1 MELFSNWMFWVIL
14 AAILFILAIIGYL
27 SESKKKSKKK
37 EVSNETSSSNSV
49 NNSAVSPKTVETP
62 VQVQTTSQNDNFTVM
77 PEVKVETL
85 NDVEPTEPTSAP
97 ATSVVNENVVADK
110 VPDVTSTTSSEPAA
124 MPSSNNQNNN
134 NVWNS

>member
-37 EVSNETSSSNSV
+37 EVSNETSS
-49 NNSAVSPKTVETP
+49 NNSAASVETVESP
-62 VQVQTTSQNDNFTVM
+62 VQTPASAQTDDFTVM

-85 NDVEPTEPTSAP
+85 NDVKPAEPTQAP
-97 ATSVVNENVVADK
+97 ATSVVNENVVTDK
-110 VPDVTSTTSSEPAA
+110 VPDVTPITSSEPAA
-124 MPSSNNQNNN
+124 TSSSNNQNNN

>member
-37 EVSNETSSSNSV
+37 EVSNETSSNNSV
-49 NNSAVSPKTVETP
+49 NNSAASLETVETP
-62 VQVQTTSQNDNFTVM
+62 IQTPASVQTDDFTVM

-85 NDVEPTEPTSAP
+85 NDVKPAEPTQAP
-97 ATSVVNENVVADK
+97 ATSVVNENVVMDK
-110 VPDVTSTTSSEPAA
+110 VPDVTPAVSSEPAA

>member
-85 NDVEPTEPTSAP
+85 NDVKPAEPTQAP
-97 ATSVVNENVVADK
+97 ATSVVNENVVTDK
-110 VPDVTSTTSSEPAA
+110 VPDVTPTTSSEPAA

>member
-85 NDVEPTEPTSAP
+85 NDVEPTESTPAP
-97 ATSVVNENVVADK
+97 ATSVVNENVVTDK
-110 VPDVTSTTSSEPAA
+110 VPDVTPTTSSESAA
-124 MPSSNNQNNN
+124 TSSSNNQNNN

>member
-37 EVSNETSSSNSV
+37 EVSNEASS
-49 NNSAVSPKTVETP
+49 NNSAASVETVETP
-62 VQVQTTSQNDNFTVM
+62 VQTPASAQTDDFTVM

-85 NDVEPTEPTSAP
+85 NDVKPAEPMQAP
-97 ATSVVNENVVADK
+97 ATSVVNENVVTDK
-110 VPDVTSTTSSEPAA
+110 VPDVTPTTSSEPAA
-124 MPSSNNQNNN
+124 TSSSNNQNNN

>member
-37 EVSNETSSSNSV
+37 EVSNEASS
-49 NNSAVSPKTVETP
+49 NNSAAFCRDCRDTCSNAASA
-62 VQVQTTSQNDNFTVM
+62 QTDDFTVM

-85 NDVEPTEPTSAP
+85 NDVKPAEPTQAP
-97 ATSVVNENVVADK
+97 ATSVVNENVVTDK
-110 VPDVTSTTSSEPAA
+110 VPDVTPTTSSEPAA

>member
-37 EVSNETSSSNSV
+37 EVSNEASS
-49 NNSAVSPKTVETP
+49 NNSAASVETVETP
-62 VQVQTTSQNDNFTVM
+62 VQTPASAQTDDFTVM

-85 NDVEPTEPTSAP
+85 NDVKPAEPTQAP
-97 ATSVVNENVVADK
+97 ATSVVNENVVTDK
-110 VPDVTSTTSSEPAA
+110 VPDVTPTTSSEPAA

>member
-37 EVSNETSSSNSV
+37 EVSNEASS
-49 NNSAVSPKTVETP
+49 NNSAASVETVETP
-62 VQVQTTSQNDNFTVM
+62 VQTPASAQTDDFTVM

-85 NDVEPTEPTSAP
+85 NDVKPAEPMQAP
-97 ATSVVNENVVADK
+97 ATSVVNENVVTDK
-110 VPDVTSTTSSEPAA
+110 VPDVTPTTSSEPAA

>member
-37 EVSNETSSSNSV
+37 EVSNETSSNNSV
-49 NNSAVSPKTVETP
+49 DNSAVSPKTVETP

-85 NDVEPTEPTSAP
+85 NDVEPTEPTPAP
-97 ATSVVNENVVADK
+97 ATSVVNENVVTDK
-110 VPDVTSTTSSEPAA
+110 VPDVTPTTSSEPAA

>member
-37 EVSNETSSSNSV
+37 EVSNETSSNNSV
-49 NNSAVSPKTVETP
+49 NNSTASLEAVETP
-62 VQVQTTSQNDNFTVM
+62 VQTPASAQTDDFTVM

-85 NDVEPTEPTSAP
+85 NDVKPAEPTQAP
-97 ATSVVNENVVADK
+97 ATSVVNENVVTDK
-110 VPDVTSTTSSEPAA
+110 VPDVTPITSNEPAA
-124 MPSSNNQNNN
+124 TSSSNNQNNN

>member
-85 NDVEPTEPTSAP
+85 NDVKLAEPTQVP

-110 VPDVTSTTSSEPAA
+110 VPDVTPAVSSEPAA

>member
-37 EVSNETSSSNSV
+37 EVSNEASS
-49 NNSAVSPKTVETP
+49 NNSAASFETVETP
-62 VQVQTTSQNDNFTVM
+62 VQTPASAQTDDFTVM

-85 NDVEPTEPTSAP
+85 NDVKPAEPMQAP
-97 ATSVVNENVVADK
+97 ATSVVNENVVTDK
-110 VPDVTSTTSSEPAA
+110 VPDVTPTTSSEPAA

>member
-37 EVSNETSSSNSV
+37 EVSNETSSNNSV
-49 NNSAVSPKTVETP
+49 NNSAASVETP
-62 VQVQTTSQNDNFTVM
+62 VQTSASAQTDDFTVM

-85 NDVEPTEPTSAP
+85 NDVKPAEPTQAP
-97 ATSVVNENVVADK
+97 ATSVAQENVVTDK
-110 VPDVTSTTSSEPAA
+110 VPDVTPTTSSEPAA

>member
-37 EVSNETSSSNSV
+37 EVSNETSS
-49 NNSAVSPKTVETP
+49 NNSAASVETVESP
-62 VQVQTTSQNDNFTVM
+62 VQTPASAQTDDFTVM

-85 NDVEPTEPTSAP
+85 NDVKPAEPMQAP
-97 ATSVVNENVVADK
+97 ATSVVNENVVTDK
-110 VPDVTSTTSSEPAA
+110 VPDVTPTTSSEPAA